1 MSDKAKPAVK
11 RGRKAAGFVKPF
23 IKEDP
28 MKIIDRREF
37 VKTMAIGGIAAYAAS
52 SSFPFGGNG
61 LAYASQ
67 GTDFGELKRVKVRCL
82 SETGW
87 WSTPKF
93 LQDIKDSGGMEVSQY
108 KINWTP
114 KNAGGYSAL
123 IEAEELDGKVHRFLL
138 DTGWDRGYMD
148 WCFQREGVAERLK
161 KGEIEFLYVS
171 HEHIDH
177 FWGLPVTCKYKPDVK
192 LIIPSTFYPEGH
204 EFIKKSGHKGQVVQL
219 PPNKVHQLFPG
230 CASMTFDIPIILGVK
245 GEQVLFFNIKKR
257 GLVIVTGCCHPMIH
271 EIIAMADRELKPK
284 AGYFGL
290 YGGLHIALLENWNPK
305 FDVMID
311 SIQNK
316 KFAKIGSNHCTG
328 LIAVNKML
336 ERKLAVVKGTASYG
350 SKSELYIGNGDE
362 MEFSM
367 LDMSD
372 VG

>member
-148 WCFQREGVAERLK
+148 WCFQREGVAE
-161 KGEIEFLYVS
+161 KGR
-171 HEHIDH
+171 D
-177 FWGLPVTCKYKPDVK
+177 
-192 LIIPSTFYPEGH
+192 
-204 EFIKKSGHKGQVVQL
+204 
-219 PPNKVHQLFPG
+219 
-230 CASMTFDIPIILGVK
+230 
-245 GEQVLFFNIKKR
+245 
-257 GLVIVTGCCHPMIH
+257 
-271 EIIAMADRELKPK
+271 
-284 AGYFGL
+284 
-290 YGGLHIALLENWNPK
+290 
-305 FDVMID
+305 
-311 SIQNK
+311 
-316 KFAKIGSNHCTG
+316 
-328 LIAVNKML
+328 
-336 ERKLAVVKGTASYG
+336 
-350 SKSELYIGNGDE
+350 
-362 MEFSM
+362 
-367 LDMSD
+367 
-372 VG
+372 